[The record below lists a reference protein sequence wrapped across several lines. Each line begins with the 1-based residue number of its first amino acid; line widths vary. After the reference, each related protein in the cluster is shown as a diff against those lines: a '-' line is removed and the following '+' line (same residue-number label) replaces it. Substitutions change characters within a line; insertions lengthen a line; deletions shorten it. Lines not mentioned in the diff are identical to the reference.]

1 MSLRLLI
8 LIYLSVNCISHLNCD
23 LGMSHHYTQWD
34 SHGGGDIHYLD
45 RFQLICPGKSVMSY
59 WACERSGGSWRFRYG
74 CLTGGAI
81 LDQAEWRYTNFNG
94 VAWDVRR
101 SIHFLDR
108 HHVNCLYD
116 EAISAFYV
124 QRSGTYIRYA
134 YKCVKV
140 KFTGSIQNRRTSYS
154 DSDRGEIFEL
164 SDQVIEGPNYNFQ
177 ALNGFKLSY
186 QIYWDWGDKFK
197 ICYDVWYMSL
207 RYMDDANLN
216 NMN

>member
-1 MSLRLLI
+1 MPWLR
-8 LIYLSVNCISHLNCD
+8 
-23 LGMSHHYTQWD
+23 
-34 SHGGGDIHYLD
+34 
-45 RFQLICPGKSVMSY
+45 
-59 WACERSGGSWRFRYG
+59 GSAYSRW
-74 CLTGGAI
+74 
-81 LDQAEWRYTNFNG
+81 
-94 VAWDVRR
+94 
-101 SIHFLDR
+101 
-108 HHVNCLYD
+108 
-116 EAISAFYV
+116 
-124 QRSGTYIRYA
+124 TYIRYA

-186 QIYWDWGDKFK
+186 QIYSDWGDKFK